1 MKKMTTYSTYLPRCE
16 VVQTKQRY
24 LVVRL
29 NFVII
34 WRISKRQREKS
45 CYKKKN
51 PKKREKKVER
61 NTGETLVL
69 TAYRAL
75 CYNQDISQKIFKEH
89 QKGLDAL

>member
-1 MKKMTTYSTYLPRCE
+1 MKKDDITYSTYLPRCE

-24 LVVRL
+24 LVIRL

-45 CYKKKN
+45 CSKKN
-51 PKKREKKVER
+51 RKVKKVER

-75 CYNQDISQKIFKEH
+75 CYNQDISQQIFKEH